1 MLETIAYI
9 LAGIGLFFVGVRNVC
24 DTLQSITSL
33 KVRKMFSNLSNHK
46 MHQSLWGVLLGMITQ
61 SSSTAS
67 FIVTG
72 LVSGRLIPL
81 RNAMKIILWAEIGT
95 TFLVFLAAIK
105 YKIAIL
111 FLLALTGMLYESD
124 TTTRKSQ
131 ITKIFFG
138 IGLLLFGFHF
148 VQTYAHIIIESE
160 WGTGLLKQ
168 ATTSYIFLFIVGVL
182 LRFLAQSSSAVA
194 LLAIPL
200 YSSGLIDIVGIQLLV
215 YSTFLGSGITTYLYS
230 AKMKGLTMQLILF
243 KIVSDIIGSIVMVL
257 LLILEHNTTIP
268 LIESMIQN
276 LTSNT
281 TQQVAFL
288 FASAKIIQVI
298 VISLPLKYFENL
310 VKRYS
315 PPTNVEDIAELQY
328 LNGQK
333 QLEPDAVIKLG
344 YMETS
349 RILDN
354 LPHYLDSVR
363 PEITT
368 VKTTPNKLN
377 LAISTISFEM
387 DNIIKELYR
396 HPLNNSTTESIVRFQ
411 QQLGSISSL
420 NDTLN
425 EFVMTH
431 FQFSKTK
438 TESAGS
444 LHNITESLH
453 VLLVSMNDS
462 IEGDTSEDYELLINL
477 TLDRGPMME
486 NFRQRYIKKQN
497 ELSSDEQYQIMR
509 ITELFQRS
517 VWLINN
523 WARFMYKKVEDN
535 ANAS

>member
-24 DTLQSITSL
+24 DTLQTITSM
-33 KVRKMFSNLSNHK
+33 KVRKMFSNLSHRK
-46 MHQSLWGVLLGMITQ
+46 THQSLWGVLLGMITQ

-111 FLLALTGMLYESD
+111 FLLAITGMLYESD

-148 VQTYAHIIIESE
+148 VQTYAHFVIESE
-160 WGTGLLKQ
+160 WATGLLKQ
-168 ATTSYIFLFIVGVL
+168 ATSSYIFLFIVGVL

-215 YSTFLGSGITTYLYS
+215 YSTFLGSGITTWLY
-230 AKMKGLTMQLILF
+230 AANMKGLTMQLILF
-243 KIVSDIIGSIVMVL
+243 KIISDIIGSILMVL
-257 LLILEHNTTIP
+257 LLVLEHNTALP
-268 LIESMIQN
+268 LIESMLQN

-281 TQQVAFL
+281 TQQVALL
-288 FASAKIIQVI
+288 FATAKIIQVF
-298 VISLPLKYFENL
+298 VISLPLKHFEKM
-310 VKRYS
+310 VERYS
-315 PPTNVEDIAELQY
+315 PPTNVEDIAQLQY

-333 QLEPDAVIKLG
+333 QLEPNDVIKLG
-344 YMETS
+344 YMEVS
-349 RILDN
+349 RILN
-354 LPHYLDSVR
+354 KLPHYLDSVR
-363 PEITT
+363 SEVKT
-368 VKTTPNKLN
+368 VKTAPQNLN
-377 LAISTISFEM
+377 LAISTLTGEI
-387 DNIIKELYR
+387 DNIMKELYR
-396 HPLNNSTTESIVRFQ
+396 HQLNNETTESIVRFQ

-425 EFVMTH
+425 EFVSTH
-431 FQFSKTK
+431 LQFSKTNS
-438 TESAGS
+438 ESTDS

-462 IEGDTSEDYELLINL
+462 IEGDTILDYELLINL

-486 NFRQRYIKKQN
+486 NFRQRYIKKQS

-509 ITELFQRS
+509 LTELFQRS

-523 WARFMYKKVEDN
+523 WANFMKKKVMDATN
-535 ANAS
+535 D